1 MTKNVFLLLFALGA
15 IGGAVLSWLQ
25 HEELVRL
32 RAQLG
37 DPNEGPLLRN
47 HVAEL
52 EQQKSDLQRQI
63 AAFAQL
69 TRVAPRPPAA
79 PAARNKPADAASSG
93 PARGTPI
100 FRLDGPKLDAVIAYR
115 YSALLNRLNLPAA
128 EADQLKKLLTER
140 QQSTMDAVNAGTQQ
154 GLDLPAL
161 RQAVAAAQADL
172 DTQIGALLGDA
183 AYAQYQQYTQ
193 TTPQR
198 NTIGQFQSI
207 LAETPVPLTA
217 DQTSQLI
224 QILAQTQL
232 PDDGGNVARLVYGG
246 MDFHSRISD
255 QTISAAA
262 ALLSPP
268 QLLVLQKLQQQ
279 QGPSPATPTPS
290 SLVQQLQLPGSS
302 GP

>member
-1 MTKNVFLLLFALGA
+1 MTKNFFLLLFAVGA
-15 IGGAVLSWLQ
+15 IGGAVLAWLQ

-37 DPNEGPLLRN
+37 DPNEGPKLRS
-47 HVAEL
+47 HLTEL
-52 EQQKSDLQRQI
+52 EQQKADLQRQV

-69 TRVAPRPPAA
+69 TRIAPRPAAA
-79 PAARNKPADAASSG
+79 PAAKSKPADAAASG
-93 PARGTPI
+93 PARGTPT
-100 FRLDGPKLDAVIAYR
+100 FHLDGPKLDAVIAYR
-115 YSALLNRLNLPAA
+115 YSALFSRLNLPPAQAA
-128 EADQLKKLLTER
+128 QLKQLLTER
-140 QQSTMDAVNAGTQQ
+140 QQTTMDAVNAGTQQ

-161 RQAVAAAQADL
+161 RQAVAAAQADT
-172 DTQIGALLGDA
+172 DTQIGALLGAA

-193 TTPQR
+193 TTAQR
-198 NTIGQFQSI
+198 NTIAQFQSF
-207 LAETPVPLTA
+207 LADTPVPVTA
-217 DQTSQLI
+217 DQASQLI

-262 ALLSPP
+262 AVLSPP

-290 SLVQQLQLPGSS
+290 SLVQQFQLPGSS